1 MKRLIYHRT
10 VIIVLLMLISQN
22 CFPENFIADKYMK
35 SAFNFPDT
43 NKNNHLSI
51 FDAVNFI
58 TEISPGEIISAEKKF
73 RKDNPV
79 WELIL
84 VTEQGSAVKFEVS
97 YYERTILSV
106 VSDETPFAYE
116 LRPSQKFISLSEAIK
131 IVSSH
136 TPQNVM
142 KWKFH
147 KVKDSWEYNFWL
159 FTKSG
164 KAQLR
169 LNAESGEIISSKKK
183 NK

>member
-1 MKRLIYHRT
+1 MTRKNYHQTAILI
-10 VIIVLLMLISQN
+10 LLMLISQN
-22 CFPENFIADKYMK
+22 CFPENFIADKYMN

-43 NKNNHLSI
+43 NNNTHLSI
-51 FDAVNFI
+51 VDAVNFI
-58 TEISPGEIISAEKKF
+58 SERSRCEIISAEKKF

-84 VTEQGSAVKFEVS
+84 ITETGSSVKLEVS
-97 YYERTILSV
+97 YFERAILSMN
-106 VSDETPFAYE
+106 SDESPSAFD
-116 LRPSQKFISLSEAIK
+116 LRPSENFISLTEALK
-131 IVSSH
+131 IVSEQ

-147 KVKDSWEYNFWL
+147 KVKDNWEYNFWL

-183 NK
+183 SK

>member
-1 MKRLIYHRT
+1 MKRLNYHRT

-22 CFPENFIADKYMK
+22 CFPGNFIADKYMK

-51 FDAVNFI
+51 IDAVNFI
-58 TEISPGEIISAEKKF
+58 SEISPGEIVSAEKKF

-84 VTEQGSAVKFEVS
+84 LTEPGSAVKFEVS
-97 YYERTILSV
+97 YFERTILSV
-106 VSDETPFAYE
+106 ISDETPVKYD
-116 LRPSQKFISLSEAIK
+116 LRPSENFISLSQAIK
-131 IVSSH
+131 IVSEH
-136 TPQNVM
+136 TPQNVL

-147 KVKDSWEYNFWL
+147 KIKDSWEYSFWL

-183 NK
+183 SK